1 MSGNSAQSR
10 PRTFVAGLC
19 LAVGMTL
26 MCILAFAEPV
36 PVPVRTY
43 AQQVTLTFV
52 SEQDAR

>member
-1 MSGNSAQSR
+1 
-10 PRTFVAGLC
+10 
-19 LAVGMTL
+19 MTL